1 MGRVVG
7 QTPVH
12 RQNIHPKGRRT
23 AETICHDWLP
33 QKLLSRQ
40 KGRNIERCGSDAD
53 FVSAAISA
61 SCDTDTRAWTVST
74 EPSLEPL

>member
-40 KGRNIERCGSDAD
+40 KGRNIEMWVRRRLCVCGHFRLMRHRHACVNSLH
-53 FVSAAISA
+53 
-61 SCDTDTRAWTVST
+61 RA
-74 EPSLEPL
+74 